1 MAWDF
6 STDLEFQEKLDWVEQ
21 FCREQIE
28 PLTLAFPAAGWP
40 VGRPPAV
47 DRLVDGLK
55 DQVKEQGLW
64 GIFLD
69 KDIGGPGFGQLK
81 LALLN
86 EILGAYGSAPAIFGC
101 QAPDTGNMEILAT
114 YGTEEQKQKYL
125 QPLFAQKMRSCYSMT
140 EPQGGSDP
148 RAFVTHAERDGD
160 EWVINGEKWFSSYG
174 KFADILIVMCNNGMF
189 IVEKGTPGI
198 EFLEGAGIH
207 AHIRYNDVRIPA
219 ENLLGPEGGAHQ
231 VAQRRLGG
239 GRIHHA
245 MRTVAT
251 VKKAFD
257 MMCERVISRS
267 SHGKVIAEH
276 QSVQNYIADS
286 YAEYQMLRLL
296 VLQTALEDR
305 QLERPGG
312 PHRHRRVQV
321 HRGQGRARGRLAG
334 AARARRARRHRP
346 HSPAGH
352 VEHRAD
358 DEHHGRARR
367 GAPRHGVEEHPRR
380 LHAARGPVPHRVPPA
395 EATRSAREVP
405 TAHRLRPRAQGV
417 RREDGRLRQPAG
429 LSLGILDG
437 RRIVLTGGA
446 SGMGAASV
454 RSFAREGAR
463 VFSMDID
470 ADGGARVAEEAA
482 ALGGDVLFEH
492 CDVGSP
498 QLDDVMERGIAWLG
512 GLDVLANVAGI
523 ERGATP
529 QDVTEDEFEETLEPN
544 LWATI
549 HANQIAC
556 RHMQEAGGGRII
568 NYASAAGL
576 GGMPMAPA
584 YSVSKGGVLGWTR
597 SIARGVGRLQH
608 HRGGDVPGDL
618 DADVRGLPPPRTG
631 GDGGDVGPDV
641 GRHRRRSRH
650 GPGDGVPGL
659 NRCRRDHGPAHLG
672 RQDQL
677 LVLAGG
683 LLGHGDARRETHRG
697 GRCRRAARRARR
709 RRVHR
714 RRRFGR
720 TGGGR
725 RER

>member
-125 QPLFAQKMRSCYSMT
+125 EPLFAQKMRSCYSMT

-148 RAFVTHAERDGD
+148 RAFITHAERDGD

-198 EFLEGAGIH
+198 EFLDGAGIH

-219 ENLLGPEGGAHQ
+219 ANLLGPEGGAHQ

-296 VLQTALEDR
+296 VLQTAWKIDNSSAQEARTDIAACKFTAAKVVREVVWRAQHVHGALGVTDLTPL
-305 QLERPGG
+305 QGMWSSAPMMSIMDG
-312 PHRHRRVQV
+312 PDEV
-321 HRGQGRARGRLAG
+321 HRVTVSKNILAG
-334 AARARRARRHRP
+334 YTPHEGLFPTEYLPRKRR
-346 HSPAGH
+346 
-352 VEHRAD
+352 E
-358 DEHHGRARR
+358 
-367 GAPRHGVEEHPRR
+367 
-380 LHAARGPVPHRVPPA
+380 
-395 EATRSAREVP
+395 AREKY
-405 TAHRLRPRAQGV
+405 
-417 RREDGRLRQPAG
+417 QP
-429 LSLGILDG
+429 L
-437 RRIVLTGGA
+437 
-446 SGMGAASV
+446 
-454 RSFAREGAR
+454 
-463 VFSMDID
+463 ID
-470 ADGGARVAEEAA
+470 ADPELEEYVEKMDA
-482 ALGGDVLFEH
+482 
-492 CDVGSP
+492 
-498 QLDDVMERGIAWLG
+498 
-512 GLDVLANVAGI
+512 
-523 ERGATP
+523 
-529 QDVTEDEFEETLEPN
+529 
-544 LWATI
+544 
-549 HANQIAC
+549 
-556 RHMQEAGGGRII
+556 
-568 NYASAAGL
+568 YAS
-576 GGMPMAPA
+576 
-584 YSVSKGGVLGWTR
+584 R
-597 SIARGVGRLQH
+597 RG
-608 HRGGDVPGDL
+608 
-618 DADVRGLPPPRTG
+618 
-631 GDGGDVGPDV
+631 
-641 GRHRRRSRH
+641 
-650 GPGDGVPGL
+650 
-659 NRCRRDHGPAHLG
+659 
-672 RQDQL
+672 
-677 LVLAGG
+677 
-683 LLGHGDARRETHRG
+683 
-697 GRCRRAARRARR
+697 
-709 RRVHR
+709 
-714 RRRFGR
+714 
-720 TGGGR
+720 
-725 RER
+725 